1 MSPSAGGRA
10 RRQPSETLRILSAM
24 ENEFGIPDLADPAD
38 DKGRRMI
45 EDELGAC
52 EVLFLDNLSVLCRSG
67 VENDAESWG
76 VMQEW
81 LLSLRSRG
89 KTVVI
94 LHHGGKPDRRGRSAQ
109 RGTSKRED
117 ILTASVMLQPL
128 KDRREAGFV
137 IECTKLRG
145 ATMPAPF
152 SVTLDYRPDK
162 RCELAVSVSTD
173 DKAETAA
180 HLATQ
185 GYSQTAIAGQLG
197 VDQSTISRWLR
208 KTPRCKEERE
218 PA

>member
-1 MSPSAGGRA
+1 
-10 RRQPSETLRILSAM
+10 M

-89 KTVVI
+89 KTVGL
-94 LHHGGKPDRRGRSAQ
+94 LHHGGKPNKQGRSAQ

-117 ILTASVMLQPL
+117 ILTASLMLQPR
-128 KDRREAGFV
+128 KGTREAGFIV
-137 IECTKLRG
+137 ECTKLRG
-145 ATMPAPF
+145 GAVPASV
-152 SVTLDYRPDK
+152 SVTLDYK
-162 RCELAVSVSTD
+162 AGERCELVLSVGENDQVQTAV
-173 DKAETAA
+173 
-180 HLATQ
+180 HLAVQ
-185 GYSQTAIAGQLG
+185 GYSQTAIGEQLG
-197 VDQSTISRWLR
+197 VNQGTVSRWLA
-208 KTPRCKEERE
+208 KHGSQCTDPGE

>member
-117 ILTASVMLQPL
+117 ILIASVMLQPL

-152 SVTLDYRPDK
+152 PVTLDYQPDK
-162 RCELAVSVSTD
+162 RCELVLSVSAD
-173 DKAETAA
+173 DKAEMAA

-185 GYSQTAIAGQLG
+185 GYS
-197 VDQSTISRWLR
+197 
-208 KTPRCKEERE
+208 
-218 PA
+218 